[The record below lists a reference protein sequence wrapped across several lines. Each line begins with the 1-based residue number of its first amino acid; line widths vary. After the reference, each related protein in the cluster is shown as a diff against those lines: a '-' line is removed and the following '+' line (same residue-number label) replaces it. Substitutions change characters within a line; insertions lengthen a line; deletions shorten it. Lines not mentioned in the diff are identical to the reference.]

1 MSPKNNDEKNNN
13 TTEKAALKK
22 LNNKNNNGG
31 RGEEQNNYKSFAPPS
46 AVFSTAT
53 PVQSTTSALRVS
65 EGGSLSYV
73 PLHEVSHVKQ
83 AGASYGAQRQ
93 MTADIGPSPFGNSH
107 PDYTQQTYPADF
119 DPKKVQVNP
128 NQNLTSRKTD
138 DGQIE
143 VTIHANY
150 MNAYLLKGKINGQ
163 SVQFL
168 LDTGATAVAIPER
181 IALSLGL
188 KAKGR
193 RQMVQTAN
201 GETEMF
207 ETELDTLEIGDL
219 MLRFTPAIIN
229 PSDKGNVALLG
240 MSALKHFEISQKNG
254 VLTLKGKS

>member
-1 MSPKNNDEKNNN
+1 VNPTNNLKKDNNS
-13 TTEKAALKK
+13 TENAALKK
-22 LNNKNNNGG
+22 LNKKNNNGG
-31 RGEEQNNYKSFAPPS
+31 QGEQNSHNKSFAPSS

-53 PVQSTTSALRVS
+53 PVQSTASALNIADGRA
-65 EGGSLSYV
+65 LSYV
-73 PLHEVSHVKQ
+73 PLHEISHVKQ

-93 MTADIGPSPFGNSH
+93 MGADITPSPFGNSH
-107 PDYTQQTYPADF
+107 PDYTKQTHPSDF
-119 DPKKVQVNP
+119 DPKKVKINP
-128 NQNLTSRKTD
+128 NQNLISRKTE
-138 DGQIE
+138 DGHIE

-150 MNAYLLKGKINGQ
+150 MNAYMLKGQINGQ
-163 SVQFL
+163 SVEFL

-188 KAKGR
+188 KPKGR

-207 ETELDTLEIGDL
+207 ETELDTLQIGDL

-240 MSALKHFEISQKNG
+240 MSALKHFEITQKNG
-254 VLTLKGKS
+254 VLVLRGK